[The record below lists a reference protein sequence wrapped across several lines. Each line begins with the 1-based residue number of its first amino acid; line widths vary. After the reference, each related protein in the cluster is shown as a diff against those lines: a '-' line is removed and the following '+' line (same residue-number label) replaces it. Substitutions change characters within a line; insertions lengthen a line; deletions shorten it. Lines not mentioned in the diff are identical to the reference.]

1 MRLAPVSTSAR
12 MIPTANS
19 STKRN
24 LTPPCSSAVRIA
36 VRVTRCGILRP
47 ISKLS
52 TVGFETF
59 ARSARSLW
67 DQFNH
72 ARAARLC
79 SGVTVYAL
87 CPKSR
92 TFVLLVVSL
101 EGRPGKTTTKPPSAM
116 AVRPVF
122 RSNRTVLS
130 ASAARANEPCSSASS
145 IIGISEESGND
156 ANRTLDATAIHG
168 RAKVVK
174 ISLINSLIEG

>member
-1 MRLAPVSTSAR
+1 

-87 CPKSR
+87 CSKLR

-122 RSNRTVLS
+122 RSNRTVS
-130 ASAARANEPCSSASS
+130 VRARRAPMNHVRRLRRSLAYP
-145 IIGISEESGND
+145 
-156 ANRTLDATAIHG
+156 RKVATTPTVRLMRRRYTG
-168 RAKVVK
+168 ERKWLK
-174 ISLINSLIEG
+174 FR